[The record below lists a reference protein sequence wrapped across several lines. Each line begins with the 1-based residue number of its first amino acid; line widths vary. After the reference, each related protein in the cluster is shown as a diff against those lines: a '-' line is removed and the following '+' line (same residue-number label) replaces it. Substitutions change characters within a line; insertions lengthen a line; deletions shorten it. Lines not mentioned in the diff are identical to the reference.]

1 MIAVDCQPYSIVED
15 VGFLRLLKK
24 LKPNYQMPSRK
35 YFSEKIVLSIYGSV
49 FEKVRTVVNEAEHIS
64 FIINILTSN
73 SKTSFISLTAHCL
86 NKNFEQMT
94 VVLKVR
100 LVHTL
105 QPISLKSFKI
115 HCKNSTYQLT
125 KCIFSQ
131 ETMVAT

>member
-24 LKPNYQMPSRK
+24 LKPNYQMPKRN
-35 YFSEKIVLSIYGSV
+35 YFSEKIVLSIYGSM
-49 FEKVRTVVNEAEHIS
+49 FEKVRTVVNEAEYIS

-73 SKTSFISLTAHCL
+73 SNTSFISLTAHCL
-86 NKNFEQMT
+86 NQNFEQMT

-115 HCKNSTYQLT
+115 HCKNSTYQHI